1 MPATEWIRPRYPH
14 MGPWEAEIW
23 SDFLRKTDLKFIRI
37 DYDVKVGPGNVP
49 PGYEELAKLTGMDV
63 LTKLRID
70 AVGETEDEIW
80 IFEVKPRAGRSALGQ
95 LEAYA
100 YWYYREKQPKKPIR
114 LGVVCR
120 DVDRNMLEVYRQH
133 GVHVFLV

>member
-1 MPATEWIRPRYPH
+1 MPAVEWIRPRYPH
-14 MGPWEAEIW
+14 MGPWEAGIW

-37 DYDVKVGPGNVP
+37 DYDVKVGPGNIP
-49 PGYEELAKLTGMDV
+49 PGYEELARLTGMDV

-95 LEAYA
+95 LLAYA
-100 YWYYREKQPKKPIR
+100 NWYYQEYRSKKPIR
-114 LGVVCR
+114 LAVVCR
-120 DVDRNMLEVYRQH
+120 DVDRNMIEVYRRY
-133 GVHVFLV
+133 GIKVFIV

>member
-23 SDFLRKTDLKFIRI
+23 TDFLRVTDLKFIRI
-37 DYDVKVGPGNVP
+37 DYDVKVGPGNIP
-49 PGYEELAKLTGMDV
+49 PGYEELARLTGMDE

-70 AVGETEDEIW
+70 AVAETPDEIW

-95 LEAYA
+95 LLAYA
-100 YWYYREKQPKKPIR
+100 NWFYQEYRPGKPVR
-114 LGVVCR
+114 LAVVCR
-120 DVDRNMLEVYRQH
+120 DVDRNMVEVYRRYGIQ
-133 GVHVFLV
+133 VFRV